1 MTPLT
6 PSRVSLLLE
15 TTKVTKPACSAA
27 KIRGRTTFC
36 HGEAP
41 DLVFWRASGKVSSEN
56 FRSIDFYSIDWLWAK
71 FDRSNLSSI
80 DRVLQNF
87 RIFQAIPYEFCHS
100 SLIDLQNIKTQKLT
114 KASENN
120 KAKGRGNYLFPHELP
135 AVVNLPPWT
144 DTSTKIEHPTTL
156 FTGFPPIR
164 QSDPL
169 TPTVKGPCVPHV
181 PTKPISFPFCPQP
194 LDCLINLNK
203 KKMLKEELEASSRH
217 FRISHFN
224 SRQ

>member
-6 PSRVSLLLE
+6 PSRVPLLLE

-27 KIRGRTTFC
+27 KIRGRTVFC

-41 DLVFWRASGKVSSEN
+41 DWMFWRASAKVSSGK
-56 FRSIDFYSIDWLWAK
+56 FRSIDRLRAK

-87 RIFQAIPYEFCHS
+87 RIFQAIPHEFCHS

-120 KAKGRGNYLFPHELP
+120 KAKGLTNINQGVQIHNIWHSS
-135 AVVNLPPWT
+135 VN
-144 DTSTKIEHPTTL
+144 
-156 FTGFPPIR
+156 R
-164 QSDPL
+164 
-169 TPTVKGPCVPHV
+169 
-181 PTKPISFPFCPQP
+181 
-194 LDCLINLNK
+194 LN
-203 KKMLKEELEASSRH
+203 SS
-217 FRISHFN
+217 I
-224 SRQ
+224 